1 MLRFK
6 ILIIP
11 FLVIMLILTS
21 CTTISVIPIG
31 GAIFEPHQQKVLVY
45 ANRNTIDK
53 EYEEIA
59 IITAKIDEEFGF
71 IDDKATMDKILNKAQ
86 TIGAHAVIFEDED
99 LSATTQSIRVT
110 AIKFTE

>member
-1 MLRFK
+1 MSKFN

-11 FLVIMLILTS
+11 FLLLTS

-31 GAIFEPHQQKVLVY
+31 EANAGLYEAKVLVY

-53 EYEEIA
+53 EFEEIA
-59 IITAKIDEEFGF
+59 IITAKVDADLGAVN
-71 IDDKATMDKILNKAQ
+71 DKETMDKILKEAQ
-86 TIGAHAVIFEDED
+86 MIGAHAVIFEEADF
-99 LSATTQSIRVT
+99 QSIRVT